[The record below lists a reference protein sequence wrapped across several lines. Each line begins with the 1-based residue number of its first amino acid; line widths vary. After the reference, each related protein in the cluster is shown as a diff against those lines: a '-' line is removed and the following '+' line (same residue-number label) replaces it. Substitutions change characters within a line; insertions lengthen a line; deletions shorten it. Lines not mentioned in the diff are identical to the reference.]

1 MGKMVKTRLE
11 THTRITRRVFLGSLP
26 LSVIGGLAA
35 CRPHAQGGPPREE
48 PAAPVLPV
56 PRTIEYWSAAA
67 TGAALQA
74 QTAMIERYQALNPG
88 VTVTTAVAP
97 YVQNVPEKTITAIA
111 AGAPPT
117 FDRFMIASFAIKD
130 TFTPL
135 SRLARRDGITEREYY
150 PFAWAEAGYNGE
162 LYALPYQTGIRAL
175 YYNRAHLRDAGLD
188 PEQPPRTLTELDQQA
203 LRLTRQE
210 GDRYTRVGFIPWIGN
225 SHFYTWGWLFGGEFY
240 DEKTR
245 RCTANHPR
253 NIEALEW
260 LASYARRYGD
270 ERLRAFEATFSTVQ
284 GGAFI
289 GELVS
294 FFHTTQTLIQDLA
307 RLAPQIDYAVMP
319 LPPAPGRSTTSTW
332 SGGFGYIIP
341 RGAKQVEAA
350 WHFIK
355 FMGSDEGEL
364 LWTQTTFNLPVRV
377 NVAGSDFWRQQAQ
390 DPRVKVFLDLL
401 PISRHRPIMPAAQ
414 RLWDELI
421 AAVDLVRK
429 GQLSAKD
436 ALDAVTQRVNLELAQ
451 LGL

>member
-1 MGKMVKTRLE
+1 MYPASTCRPE
-11 THTRITRRVFLGSLP
+11 RPTRRAWLRALG
-26 LSVIGGLAA
+26 LSATAA
-35 CRPHAQGGPPREE
+35 LLSCRAGPPRQQPQEA
-48 PAAPVLPV
+48 AAPVLPV
-56 PRTIEYWSAAA
+56 PRTIEYWSSVAA
-67 TGAALQA
+67 GAALQA
-74 QTAMIERYQALNPG
+74 QTAMLERYQALNPG

-111 AGAPPT
+111 SGAPPDAAT

-135 SRLARRDGITEREYY
+135 SRLARRDGITERDYY

-175 YYNRAHLRDAGLD
+175 YYNRTHLRDAGLD
-188 PEQPPRTLTELDQQA
+188 PDRPPRSLAELDEQA
-203 LRLTRQE
+203 LRLTRQDA
-210 GDRYTRVGFIPWIGN
+210 DRYIRVGFIPWIGN

-245 RCTANHPR
+245 KCTANHSR
-253 NIEALEW
+253 NVEAMEW
-260 LASYARRYGD
+260 LAGYARRYGD

-294 FFHTTQTLIQDLA
+294 SFHTTQTLVQDLA
-307 RLAPQIDYAVMP
+307 RLAPQLDYAVMP

-341 RGAKQVEAA
+341 RGARQVEAA

-355 FMGSDEGEL
+355 FMGGDEGEL

-377 NVAGSDFWRQQAQ
+377 NVAASAFWQDQARN
-390 DPRVKVFLDLL
+390 PRVKVFLDLL
-401 PISRHRPIMPAAQ
+401 PISRYRPIMPAAQ

-429 GQLSAKD
+429 GQLSPKD

-451 LGL
+451 LGV